1 MSAIVKDY
9 GSVVREIRTDIVVTS
24 ALPLT
29 DSTGNAVSCSALW
42 DTGANATVVSER
54 VATALGLAPVGM
66 VTVHTAN
73 GPYDTPIYAID
84 VMLPNNVMVK
94 GIRATESDLQ
104 ICDALIGM
112 DIISLGDMLVTNA
125 PNTKFEFRLPS
136 KGAPTLA

>member
-1 MSAIVKDY
+1 
-9 GSVVREIRTDIVVTS
+9 
-24 ALPLT
+24 
-29 DSTGNAVSCSALW
+29 
-42 DTGANATVVSER
+42 
-54 VATALGLAPVGM
+54 M

-94 GIRATESDLQ
+94 GFRATESDLQ

>member
-1 MSAIVKDY
+1 MTISSLPRRVPSIADTRLEH
-9 GSVVREIRTDIVVTS
+9 SLSTS
-24 ALPLT
+24 AFQRTRKNL
-29 DSTGNAVSCSALW
+29 SCSALW

-94 GIRATESDLQ
+94 GIRATEADLQ